1 VYSLS
6 LFLISELHV
15 VASLKNYNLMDCEI
29 SSMDFAHY
37 CVPTHDKQ
45 GITFSKSFSLVIKP
59 VFNNVLQN
67 WPQNGIYTNT

>member
-1 VYSLS
+1 
-6 LFLISELHV
+6 
-15 VASLKNYNLMDCEI
+15 MDCEI

-45 GITFSKSFSLVIKP
+45 GITFSKSFIFVIKP
-59 VFNNVLQN
+59 VFKNVLQN